1 MSLLFYYIRA
11 RPYVNSKN
19 SYRTEKHALSSFFSM
34 QIRHDKTMASRVYK
48 SLPKKGGH
56 AHREH
61 RSKKGRTKKLKPDY
75 ALQARQAKR
84 EKRDVARQVTKA
96 LTVVRI
102 KK

>member
-19 SYRTEKHALSSFFSM
+19 SCNTEKSALSSFFSIE
-34 QIRHDKTMASRVYK
+34 IRHDKTMASRVYK

-61 RSKKGRTKKLKPDY
+61 RSKKGRSKQHKPDY
-75 ALQARQAKR
+75 ALQVRQAKR
-84 EKRDVARQVTKA
+84 EKREVARQVAKA
-96 LTVVRI
+96 LTVVG
-102 KK
+102 KNL